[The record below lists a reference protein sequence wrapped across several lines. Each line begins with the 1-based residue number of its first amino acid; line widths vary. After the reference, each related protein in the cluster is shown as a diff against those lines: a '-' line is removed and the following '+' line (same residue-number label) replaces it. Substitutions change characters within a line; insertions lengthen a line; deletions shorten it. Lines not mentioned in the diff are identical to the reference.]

1 MVPHRK
7 QKQCQYVTK
16 QFAKKIA
23 TFQKLKLKAL
33 IGIISRDKDSL
44 YLSVNIYT
52 VTFWSIQLMVGS
64 SESESSQ
71 YSKKSQSC

>member
-1 MVPHRK
+1 MIPHRK

-23 TFQKLKLKAL
+23 TLQKLKLKAL
-33 IGIISRDKDSL
+33 IGIISGDKDSL
-44 YLSVNIYT
+44 YLSDSIYT
-52 VTFWSIQLMVGS
+52 ATSLPLMVGS

-71 YSKKSQSC
+71 YSKKRQSC

>member
-1 MVPHRK
+1 MIPHRK

-23 TFQKLKLKAL
+23 TLQKLKLEAL
-33 IGIISRDKDSL
+33 IGIISGDKDSL
-44 YLSVNIYT
+44 YLSDSIYT
-52 VTFWSIQLMVGS
+52 ATSLPLMVGS

-71 YSKKSQSC
+71 YSKKRQSC

>member
-1 MVPHRK
+1 MIPHRK

-23 TFQKLKLKAL
+23 TLQKLKLEAL
-33 IGIISRDKDSL
+33 IGIISGDKDS
-44 YLSVNIYT
+44 YLSDSIYT
-52 VTFWSIQLMVGS
+52 ATSWSLPLLVGS

-71 YSKKSQSC
+71 YSKKRQSC